1 MIVTL
6 GALEKLGIQPK
17 GAAIAVQGFGNVGS
31 VTAQLLMEQGCKIIG
46 ISDVTGAY
54 YNKNGVDIGKAIEWA
69 AQHRTLEGFRGGDKI
84 SQEELLELKC
94 DVLIPAAKEEQI
106 TAANA
111 SKIQAKI
118 ICEGANGPTDAKAD
132 PILNEKGIL
141 VIPDILANAGGVTVS
156 YFEWAQDRA
165 GYFWTLD
172 RVNRRL
178 ERMMRQSFDAV
189 YASASKYNVTL
200 RIGAYIL
207 AIDKVAKT
215 LKVRGIYA

>member
-1 MIVTL
+1 VGTH
-6 GALEKLGIQPK
+6 KLL
-17 GAAIAVQGFGNVGS
+17 QGF
-31 VTAQLLMEQGCKIIG
+31 K
-46 ISDVTGAY
+46 
-54 YNKNGVDIGKAIEWA
+54 
-69 AQHRTLEGFRGGDKI
+69 GGDVI
-84 SQEELLELKC
+84 SQEELLELPC

-106 TAANA
+106 TDANA
-111 SKIQAKI
+111 GRIQAKI
-118 ICEGANGPTDAKAD
+118 ITEGANGPTDASAD
-132 PILNEKGIL
+132 PILQEKGIL

-189 YASASKYNVTL
+189 YDSAAQHNVTL

-215 LKVRGIYA
+215 LRIRGIYA